1 MPIFF
6 LTLLLIFIDQISK
19 FFVVSFLKD
28 TPPLVII
35 ENFLNFFYLENRGA
49 AFGIFQGNM
58 ILFSIITIL
67 VLGFLIIFL
76 IKNYRKSSIV
86 LKTSI
91 ALIIGGAVGNFIDR
105 IRLNYVVDFIS
116 FKIFGRDFA
125 VFNFA
130 DCFIVIGTFLLMLM
144 LIFHENPP
152 LKKVDE
158 NKWKKN

>member
-1 MPIFF
+1 MAIFF

-28 TPPLVII
+28 APPFIII

-49 AFGIFQGNM
+49 AFGILQGNM

-76 IKNYRKSSIV
+76 KRNYKKSSIV

-125 VFNFA
+125 VFNLA

-158 NKWKKN
+158 KK

>member
-1 MPIFF
+1 MAIFF

-28 TPPLVII
+28 APPFIII

-49 AFGIFQGNM
+49 AFGILQGNM

-76 IKNYRKSSIV
+76 KRNYKKSSIV

-91 ALIIGGAVGNFIDR
+91 ALIIGGAIGNFIDR

-125 VFNFA
+125 VFNLA

-158 NKWKKN
+158 KK